1 MRNRGIE
8 FSLTANLIRKKDW
21 NFAVDFN
28 FAHNKN
34 KMLKVDHSDSD
45 TSTSFIMSPQN
56 YFMEGTSYNTLWAYR
71 IDRIE
76 NGYPVAVDKDGNDLV
91 TFNEDGTVANITTG
105 SSLKGTENLVNLGS
119 LTPKFNGAVS
129 LRLSYKG
136 IALNAFFVY
145 AGGNKLRN
153 SVVSMSD
160 QVGSQT
166 LKDITNRWSAD
177 APDANV
183 RMYIDMPTK
192 VKTYA
197 STFQDW
203 WQYGD
208 INVKDAGYVKLR
220 SLSLGYSLPSGIC
233 RQIRLNSLNLKL
245 QVNNLF
251 TWCKAGSDIDPESYG
266 LFLTILKI

>member
-1 MRNRGIE
+1 
-8 FSLTANLIRKKDW
+8 
-21 NFAVDFN
+21 
-28 FAHNKN
+28 
-34 KMLKVDHSDSD
+34 MLKVDHSDSD

-91 TFNEDGTVANITTG
+91 TFNEDGTVANITTRL
-105 SSLKGTENLVNLGS
+105 SLKGTENLVNLGS

-166 LKDITNRWSAD
+166 LKDI
-177 APDANV
+177 
-183 RMYIDMPTK
+183 K
-192 VKTYA
+192 
-197 STFQDW
+197 
-203 WQYGD
+203 
-208 INVKDAGYVKLR
+208 
-220 SLSLGYSLPSGIC
+220 
-233 RQIRLNSLNLKL
+233 
-245 QVNNLF
+245 
-251 TWCKAGSDIDPESYG
+251 
-266 LFLTILKI
+266 